1 MTKRRSETGFTLL
14 EFIVV
19 VTMIG
24 VLAASSLSY
33 YADIVRDTR
42 ISGVQFLSS
51 RFAAAV
57 AGVHV
62 KWIVDGQPKSVEL
75 DGFQLQLNDSGWP
88 IAETSR
94 RAGGKNVCRQLWD
107 SLLQNPSQLP
117 DVIPADSK
125 GVQYWAPKP
134 SNDICRYNL
143 ITRDSREFYF
153 EYFMRNGQV
162 RSVTDY
168 LE

>member
-1 MTKRRSETGFTLL
+1 MSSARSEVGFTLL

-24 VLAASSLSY
+24 VLAASALGY
-33 YADIVRDTR
+33 YTDIVRDAR

-62 KWIVDGQPKSVEL
+62 KWIVDGQPQIIEL
-75 DGFQLQLNDSGWP
+75 DGFQLRVNDQGWP
-88 IAETSR
+88 VAETSR
-94 RAGGKNVCRQLWD
+94 RSGDKNVCRQLWD
-107 SLLQNPSQLP
+107 SLLQNPAKLP

-125 GVQYWAPKP
+125 GVQYWAAKP
-134 SNDICRYNL
+134 SNRVCRYNL
-143 ITRDSREFYF
+143 ITRDSSEFYF
-153 EYFMRNGQV
+153 EYSMRNGQV